1 MAYSYSDIT
10 FLENPFSFSVAL
22 KTSLEPLRTIFP
34 WWTLVL
40 HLGSGQCPFNQEKC
54 LRRCGNRRKE
64 NKIGTGSLTLTLAVS
79 FFFVNNL
86 WPNCSCWHYR
96 SLSIGRGMIM
106 LYPVITKKKRR
117 LGSLK
122 ANRSYPFYLSDIRRI
137 MRQYWTTFFKKIC
150 FLIKGQQKIGPMTK
164 KETYQYHPSRV

>member
-34 WWTLVL
+34 WCPLGL

-54 LRRCGNRRKE
+54 LRRCGIE
-64 NKIGTGSLTLTLAVS
+64 ETNKIGTGSLTLTLAVS
-79 FFFVNNL
+79 SL
-86 WPNCSCWHYR
+86 WWITWPNCSCWHYW

-106 LYPVITKKKRR
+106 LYPVITKKRDGLVRWRR
-117 LGSLK
+117 TVPIFFIVWYYLDYKTNGPLFLRKSAFLLK
-122 ANRSYPFYLSDIRRI
+122 VS
-137 MRQYWTTFFKKIC
+137 KK
-150 FLIKGQQKIGPMTK
+150 
-164 KETYQYHPSRV
+164 